1 MASHLK
7 RPALETAAPPF
18 FEFNQSHSVKVFHA
32 DTPVWVK
39 VLTINGDEVI
49 GQVRDQDVKRDAGIG
64 PRDVIE
70 FKLCHV
76 FGVY

>member
-7 RPALETAAPPF
+7 RPALERVAPPF
-18 FEFNQSHSVKVFHA
+18 FEFDRSHSVKVVHE
-32 DTPVWVK
+32 DNPVWVK
-39 VLTINGDEVI
+39 VLTIDGDDVI
-49 GQVRDQDVKRDAGIG
+49 GQVREQDVGCGTGIA